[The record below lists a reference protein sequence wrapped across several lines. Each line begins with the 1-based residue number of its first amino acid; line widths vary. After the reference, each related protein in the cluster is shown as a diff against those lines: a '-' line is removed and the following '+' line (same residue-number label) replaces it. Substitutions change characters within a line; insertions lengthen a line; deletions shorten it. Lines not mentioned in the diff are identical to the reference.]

1 MKIFIIPGG
10 DFNYVFLMKK
20 SNKKRLRKATFFYIT
35 IYKL

>member
-20 SNKKRLRKATFFYIT
+20 SNKKRLRKGNLF
-35 IYKL
+35 LHNDL